1 MTNKNINL
9 TYIIVVTFMIALIIV
24 FSIIAINLKP
34 LKTWAEYQNICIK
47 EESVDKTIPWAV
59 RKCNGRSKVYQ
70 VK

>member
-1 MTNKNINL
+1 MTIKNINP
-9 TYIIVVTFMIALIIV
+9 TYIFVLTFMIALIII